1 LSIGYYKEEVMK
13 FKLLLFIL
21 GQKLK
26 KAAKKNDSFRKF
38 IKGKNVRIVMKTAA
52 GQGKTFIIKDGSIT
66 TLSKDLSSADA
77 ALVWCDGNTAFS
89 VLSSGDDEA
98 IIAALT
104 EKKLQ
109 SEGNYKDFIWFLT
122 ALGKLSLQQS

>member
-1 LSIGYYKEEVMK
+1 MK

-38 IKGKNVRIVMKTAA
+38 IKGKNIRIVMKTAT
-52 GQGKTFIIKDGSIT
+52 GQGKAFIIQDCSVST
-66 TLSKDLSSADA
+66 SSKDLSSADA
-77 ALVWCDGNTAFS
+77 ALIWCDGNTAFS

-122 ALGKLSLQQS
+122 ALGKLSPQQS